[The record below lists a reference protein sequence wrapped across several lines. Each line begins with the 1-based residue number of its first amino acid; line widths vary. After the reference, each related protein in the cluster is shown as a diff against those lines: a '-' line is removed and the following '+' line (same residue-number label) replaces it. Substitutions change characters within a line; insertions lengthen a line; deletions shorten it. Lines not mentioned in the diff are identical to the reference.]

1 MSTDKQLQKV
11 LNIWL
16 STFEA
21 TKGKLSDKQIQNFL
35 QTKEAKELSNFPENV
50 VIESMEY
57 AYSIN
62 TSKLKDIYD
71 IAVNEHFKP
80 KIAKIIKV
88 DADKIDKQN
97 KEKNKE
103 KQQDIYSSAFK
114 QFFGKSISEDIAKEI
129 LDYFDMADWV
139 KYWKGGE
146 VEKTKCGGGSCG
158 IDSSGNLK
166 KIYKFSKLAEKYKNK
181 NQYIYRCDLN
191 LGFHIATFIDAF
203 GDKMSIRDLELIG
216 TPNNTQDFEV
226 IDIDQNIEVED
237 YFRDLIVDQGILEMV
252 KQLSPNSIESISN
265 NNADKI
271 LYEILNNLTLTL
283 EGKSFDEVLNE
294 NAKNSESVPE
304 FLIQDT
310 SNVCLDEKGEIILS
324 EEGYP
329 IYKIH
334 YEEHIRLTN
343 TIKNVWD
350 IEPLKPDVIIENS
363 YKKIKVTDNVDL
375 IDESMHD
382 WKRVTLEKNGE
393 FAINKNGDALH
404 SYPKVDKEG
413 YITLDENDCIVFTEF
428 R

>member
-1 MSTDKQLQKV
+1 M
-11 LNIWL
+11 
-16 STFEA
+16 
-21 TKGKLSDKQIQNFL
+21 
-35 QTKEAKELSNFPENV
+35 
-50 VIESMEY
+50 
-57 AYSIN
+57 
-62 TSKLKDIYD
+62 
-71 IAVNEHFKP
+71 
-80 KIAKIIKV
+80 
-88 DADKIDKQN
+88 
-97 KEKNKE
+97 
-103 KQQDIYSSAFK
+103 
-114 QFFGKSISEDIAKEI
+114 
-129 LDYFDMADWV
+129 
-139 KYWKGGE
+139 
-146 VEKTKCGGGSCG
+146 
-158 IDSSGNLK
+158 
-166 KIYKFSKLAEKYKNK
+166 AEKYKNK

-226 IDIDQNIEVED
+226 IDVDQNIETKD
-237 YFRDLIVDQGILEMV
+237 YFRDLIVDQGILDIV
-252 KQLSPNSIESISN
+252 KQLSPDSIDSISN
-265 NNADKI
+265 NKANKI

-294 NAKNSESVPE
+294 NDKNSESVPE

-350 IEPLKPDVIIENS
+350 IEPLKPDVIIEKS

-382 WKRVTLEKNGE
+382 WKRVTLEKNGD
-393 FAINKNGDALH
+393 FAINKNGDALY
-404 SYPKVDKEG
+404 SYPKVDK
-413 YITLDENDCIVFTEF
+413 
-428 R
+428 

>member
-114 QFFGKSISEDIAKEI
+114 QFFGKSISEDKAKEI

-139 KYWKGGE
+139 KY
-146 VEKTKCGGGSCG
+146 
-158 IDSSGNLK
+158 
-166 KIYKFSKLAEKYKNK
+166 
-181 NQYIYRCDLN
+181 
-191 LGFHIATFIDAF
+191 
-203 GDKMSIRDLELIG
+203 
-216 TPNNTQDFEV
+216 
-226 IDIDQNIEVED
+226 
-237 YFRDLIVDQGILEMV
+237 
-252 KQLSPNSIESISN
+252 
-265 NNADKI
+265 
-271 LYEILNNLTLTL
+271 
-283 EGKSFDEVLNE
+283 
-294 NAKNSESVPE
+294 
-304 FLIQDT
+304 
-310 SNVCLDEKGEIILS
+310 
-324 EEGYP
+324 
-329 IYKIH
+329 
-334 YEEHIRLTN
+334 
-343 TIKNVWD
+343 
-350 IEPLKPDVIIENS
+350 
-363 YKKIKVTDNVDL
+363 
-375 IDESMHD
+375 
-382 WKRVTLEKNGE
+382 
-393 FAINKNGDALH
+393 
-404 SYPKVDKEG
+404 
-413 YITLDENDCIVFTEF
+413 
-428 R
+428 